1 MKCRSRIFS
10 SLFALFLLV
19 MTSCPALAA
28 EHPATLNDVVSALE
42 KGYATLQDVQADF
55 SQRTS
60 VAGMK
65 REQRGNGELLLKRPG
80 SSTAMFRFN
89 YARPKQ
95 QIVSNGKQVWFYLPD
110 SNQVMVSSMASMFKG
125 GNAIALSYL
134 TGMGHVSRD
143 FSISFARERQ
153 DKNGNYQLELLP
165 KKPSAVLARLSLS
178 VSGEAVSR
186 YLRQGNV
193 RDIFPIVSSV
203 IVDAGGNQTRIDY
216 GRARVNRGI
225 SSAKF
230 TFRPPPGVDVIQQ

>member
-1 MKCRSRIFS
+1 MKRI
-10 SLFALFLLV
+10 SLLLPLLLLV
-19 MTSCPALAA
+19 IIAFPARAA
-28 EHPATLNDVVSALE
+28 ERPATLDDVVSALE

-55 SQRTS
+55 AQKTS

-65 REQRGNGELLLKRPG
+65 REQRGSGELLLKRPG

-95 QIVSNGKQVWFYLPD
+95 QIVSNGKQVWFYLPE
-110 SNQVMVSSMASMFKG
+110 SNQVMVSSVADMFRG
-125 GNAIALSYL
+125 GNSIALSYL

-143 FSISFARERQ
+143 FSISFAREHR
-153 DKNGNYQLELLP
+153 DGNGNYQLELLP
-165 KKPSAVLARLSLS
+165 KKPTPVLTRLTLG

-186 YLRQGNV
+186 YLRQGSV

-216 GRARVNRGI
+216 SRARVNRGLE
-225 SSAKF
+225 SGTF
-230 TFRPPPGVDVIQQ
+230 TFRVPRGVEVVKP